1 MYGKKR
7 YTNTGESLK
16 RLESIV
22 RDEGEAVVRGPS
34 AATKPPV
41 TLKEG

>member
-1 MYGKKR
+1 MVAKKR
-7 YTNTGESLK
+7 YTNTGESLM
-16 RLESIV
+16 RVESIV

-34 AATKPPV
+34 AATKPPI